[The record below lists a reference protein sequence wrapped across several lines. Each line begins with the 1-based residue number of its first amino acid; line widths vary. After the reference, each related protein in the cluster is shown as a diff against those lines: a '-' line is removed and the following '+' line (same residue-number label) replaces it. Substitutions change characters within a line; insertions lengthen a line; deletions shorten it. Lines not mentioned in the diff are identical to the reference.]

1 MTAPLIGLTLI
12 SFLVQANAQIPS
24 ASATISAAPSQ
35 QIVHDGAS
43 FAIQVTQSAAPLQR
57 DGNSPTLKLGAHVVL
72 PLVSR
77 SARASQEAGHGSR

>member
-12 SFLVQANAQIPS
+12 SFFVQANLQLPS
-24 ASATISAAPSQ
+24 ASPTISAPPSQ
-35 QIVHDGAS
+35 QIVHDGDS
-43 FAIQVTQSAAPLQR
+43 FAIQVTQSTAELQR
-57 DGNSPTLKLGAHVVL
+57 DDNSPTLKLGAHVVL